1 MGSAEWEQ
9 PTLQERRRELRGR
22 IGRFRRRW
30 ADFGPS
36 LLYMLPAFALI
47 AAFTYIPFLRAIYLS
62 FFVVNR
68 NTFQPSHFMGLTYYL
83 RVLNI
88 GDSPFGN
95 IYLRS
100 LLTTASFTLMV
111 VPLSIVAA
119 VGLAL
124 LAQAK
129 LRKIGIFRTIFTMT
143 VTISIASASV
153 IWSLIYSP
161 NVGLFRGLLGVL
173 HLNSTS
179 ILTDSHTALAAVAF
193 TTIWTSLGFNFVI
206 ALAGLQTIPKDLYE
220 SAMIDGAGRWR
231 TFRRVTVPML
241 GPTLLFLLVIATIA
255 CLQAFTQFKVLIDSV
270 GPDRSTAV
278 FVYTIFDAFW
288 MQNDYGFA
296 SAMSVVLFLVALG
309 LTISQLRLDR
319 KVHYQ

>member
-1 MGSAEWEQ
+1 M
-9 PTLQERRRELRGR
+9 LQGARKGP
-22 IGRFRRRW
+22 GHMHRRW
-30 ADFGPS
+30 SDFGPA
-36 LLYMLPAFALI
+36 LLYMLPALAVI
-47 AAFTYIPFLRAIYLS
+47 AAFTYVPFVRAIQLS

-68 NTFQPSHFMGLTYYL
+68 NTFRPSHFMGLAYYL

-88 GDSPFGN
+88 GDSPFGDM
-95 IYLRS
+95 YLRS

-111 VPLSIVAA
+111 VPLSIAA
-119 VGLAL
+119 AIGLAL

-129 LRKIGIFRTIFTMT
+129 LKRIGIFRTIFTST
-143 VTISIASASV
+143 VSISIASASI

-161 NVGLFRGLLGVL
+161 NLGLFRGLLLWL

-179 ILTDSHTALAAVAF
+179 LLTDSHTALAAVAL

-220 SAMIDGAGRWR
+220 SCMIDGAGRWR
-231 TFRRVTVPML
+231 AFRKVTLPLL
-241 GPTLLFLLVIATIA
+241 GPTLLFLFVIATIA
-255 CLQAFTQFKVLIDSV
+255 CFEAFTQFKVLIDSV
-270 GPDRSTAV
+270 GPDKSTNV
-278 FVYTIFDAFW
+278 FVYAIFDAFW

-296 SAMSVVLFLVALG
+296 SAMSVVLFVVILG
-309 LTISQLRLDR
+309 LTIMQLRLDR

>member
-1 MGSAEWEQ
+1 
-9 PTLQERRRELRGR
+9 
-22 IGRFRRRW
+22 
-30 ADFGPS
+30 
-36 LLYMLPAFALI
+36 MLPGIALV
-47 AAFTYIPFLRAIYLS
+47 AAFTYVPFLRAIYLS

-68 NTFQPSHFMGLTYYL
+68 NTFRPSRFMGLAYYL

-88 GDSPFGN
+88 GDSAFGD

-100 LLTTASFTLMV
+100 LLTTGSFTLMV
-111 VPLSIVAA
+111 VPLSIAAA

-129 LRKIGIFRTIFTMT
+129 LRKIGVFRTIFTTT

-161 NVGLFRGLLGVL
+161 NVGLFRGLLAAL

-179 ILTDSHTALAAVAF
+179 LLTDAHTALAAVAL

-206 ALAGLQTIPKDLYE
+206 ALAGLQAIPKDLYE
-220 SAMIDGAGRWR
+220 SAMIDGAGHWR
-231 TFRRVTVPML
+231 TFRRITVPML
-241 GPTLLFLLVIATIA
+241 GPTLLFLLVIATIS
-255 CLQAFTQFKVLIDSV
+255 CIEAFTQFKVLIDSV
-270 GPDRSTAV
+270 GPNRSTAV

-309 LTISQLRLDR
+309 LTIVQLRLDR

>member
-1 MGSAEWEQ
+1 M
-9 PTLQERRRELRGR
+9 RRETKGSFGRLRRQWG
-22 IGRFRRRW
+22 
-30 ADFGPS
+30 DFGPA
-36 LLYMLPAFALI
+36 LLYMLPGFALLL
-47 AAFTYIPFLRAIYLS
+47 AFTYVPFVRAIYLS

-68 NTFQPSHFMGLTYYL
+68 NTFRPSHFMGLGYYL
-83 RVLNI
+83 RVLHI
-88 GDSPFGN
+88 GDSAFGD

-100 LLTTASFTLMV
+100 LVTTITFTLMV
-111 VPLSIVAA
+111 VPLSIAAA

-124 LAQAK
+124 LAQARLK
-129 LRKIGIFRTIFTMT
+129 RIGLFRTIFTTT
-143 VTISIASASV
+143 VTISVASASV

-161 NVGLFRGLLGVL
+161 NVGLFRGLLGIL

-179 ILTDSHTALAAVAF
+179 ILTDSHTALSAVAL

-220 SAMIDGAGRWR
+220 SAMIDGSGHWR
-231 TFRRVTVPML
+231 TLRRITLPML

-255 CLQAFTQFKVLIDSV
+255 CFEAFTQFKVLIDSV
-270 GPDRSTAV
+270 GPDRSTNV
-278 FVYTIFDAFW
+278 FVYAIFDAFW

-296 SAMSVVLFLVALG
+296 SAMSVVLFIVVLG
-309 LTISQLRLDR
+309 LAVGQLRLDR

>member
-1 MGSAEWEQ
+1 MRAEEWELT
-9 PTLQERRRELRGR
+9 TLEERRREQRGR
-22 IGRFRRRW
+22 IRRLRRHW
-30 ADFGPS
+30 ADFGPA
-36 LLYMLPAFALI
+36 LLYMLPGLALL
-47 AAFTYIPFLRAIYLS
+47 AAFTYIPFVRAIYLS

-68 NTFQPSHFMGLTYYL
+68 NTFRPSHFMGLAYYL
-83 RVLNI
+83 RVFNI
-88 GDSPFGN
+88 GDSPFGD
-95 IYLRS
+95 IYLHS

-111 VPLSIVAA
+111 VPLSIAAA

-129 LRKIGIFRTIFTMT
+129 LRKIGIFRTIFTTT

-161 NVGLFRGLLGVL
+161 NVGLFNGLLKTF

-179 ILTDSHTALAAVAF
+179 LLTDSHTALAAVAL

-206 ALAGLQTIPKDLYE
+206 ALAGLQAIPKDLYE
-220 SAMIDGAGRWR
+220 SAMIDGAGHWR

-270 GPDRSTAV
+270 GPDRSTAA
-278 FVYTIFDAFW
+278 FVYAIFDAFW
-288 MQNDYGFA
+288 VQNDYGFA
-296 SAMSVVLFLVALG
+296 SAMSVVLFLVILG
-309 LTISQLRLDR
+309 LTIMQLRLDR

>member
-1 MGSAEWEQ
+1 MLPRRTSLG
-9 PTLQERRRELRGR
+9 RRRRH
-22 IGRFRRRW
+22 W
-30 ADFGPS
+30 ADFGPAVM
-36 LLYMLPAFALI
+36 YMLPALALV
-47 AAFTYIPFLRAIYLS
+47 AAFTYIPFLRAISLS

-68 NTFQPSHFMGLTYYL
+68 NTFRPSHFMGLTYYL
-83 RVLNI
+83 RILDI
-88 GDSPFGN
+88 GDSPFGD

-100 LLTTASFTLMV
+100 LLTTGVFTIMV
-111 VPLSIVAA
+111 VPLSIAAA
-119 VGLAL
+119 VALAL

-161 NVGLFRGLLGVL
+161 NVGLFRGLLAFL
-173 HLNSTS
+173 HLNATS
-179 ILTDSHTALAAVAF
+179 ILTDSHTALSAVAL

-206 ALAGLQTIPKDLYE
+206 ALAGLQAIPKDLYE

-231 TFRRVTVPML
+231 TFRRVTMPML
-241 GPTLLFLLVIATIA
+241 GPTLLFLLVIATIS

-270 GPDRSTAV
+270 GPDKSTNV
-278 FVYTIFDAFW
+278 FVYAIFDAFW

-296 SAMSVVLFLVALG
+296 SAMSVVLFLVVLG
-309 LTISQLRLDR
+309 LTITQLRLDR

>member
-1 MGSAEWEQ
+1 ML
-9 PTLQERRRELRGR
+9 PRRTSLGRLRR
-22 IGRFRRRW
+22 HW
-30 ADFGPS
+30 ADFGPA
-36 LLYMLPAFALI
+36 LMYMLPALALI
-47 AAFTYIPFLRAIYLS
+47 AAFTYIPFLRAISLS

-68 NTFQPSHFMGLTYYL
+68 NTFRPSHFMGLTYYL
-83 RVLNI
+83 RILDI
-88 GDSPFGN
+88 GDSPFGD

-100 LLTTASFTLMV
+100 LLTTGVFTIMV
-111 VPLSIVAA
+111 VPLSIAAA
-119 VGLAL
+119 VALAL

-161 NVGLFRGLLGVL
+161 NVGLFRGLLAFL

-179 ILTDSHTALAAVAF
+179 ILTDSHTALSAVAL

-206 ALAGLQTIPKDLYE
+206 ALAGLQAIPKDLYE

-231 TFRRVTVPML
+231 TFRRITLPML
-241 GPTLLFLLVIATIA
+241 GPTLLFLLVIATIS

-270 GPDRSTAV
+270 GPDKSTNV
-278 FVYTIFDAFW
+278 FVYAIFDAFW

-296 SAMSVVLFLVALG
+296 SAMSVVLFLVVLG
-309 LTISQLRLDR
+309 LTITQLRLDR